1 MTNGDSQRQR
11 TAPEADLDEEVLD
24 PGDPV
29 EEARGL
35 RAALRRHAVDMRPVR
50 ITDYRRLLVGQGTAF
65 IGSMVTQVAVP
76 VEVYSISH
84 SSLLVGLVGFV
95 GLLPLVV
102 FGLYGGAI
110 ADAVD
115 RGRLYFWSSVG
126 TWLVTIALL
135 VQTLIGLHN
144 IPVILGLVAVQAG
157 AFAVASS
164 ARGAI
169 IPRIVP
175 SDLVASANTLNFTV
189 GNVGQVI
196 GPLLAGV
203 LISLDQGFAYAYGL
217 DAVLFT
223 AALYSAIRL
232 PPLPPDGSLGRP
244 GFSSV
249 IDGLVFIGS
258 RPVLLMSFLVD
269 IVAMVL
275 AMPRA
280 LYPEVA
286 DERFHG
292 SVGPLYAAL
301 AIGSVLAG
309 ISGGWIARV
318 RRRGV
323 ALTGAVVA
331 WGTAVAISGL
341 AHQLWLVVILLALAG
356 AADLVSAVFRQTILQ
371 TYAPDEMRGRMQG
384 VFIAVV
390 AGGPRLGDVRAGAMA
405 AATSATVSWVGGGVA
420 CVVVVLVAAIAV
432 RPFWNYRV
440 DPTSDE
446 PVSAGH

>member
-1 MTNGDSQRQR
+1 MTDGDSQRQR

-196 GPLLAGV
+196 GPLLAGL

-217 DAVLFT
+217 DALLFT

>member
-1 MTNGDSQRQR
+1 
-11 TAPEADLDEEVLD
+11 
-24 PGDPV
+24 
-29 EEARGL
+29 
-35 RAALRRHAVDMRPVR
+35 
-50 ITDYRRLLVGQGTAF
+50 
-65 IGSMVTQVAVP
+65 
-76 VEVYSISH
+76 
-84 SSLLVGLVGFV
+84 
-95 GLLPLVV
+95 
-102 FGLYGGAI
+102 
-110 ADAVD
+110 
-115 RGRLYFWSSVG
+115 
-126 TWLVTIALL
+126 
-135 VQTLIGLHN
+135 
-144 IPVILGLVAVQAG
+144 
-157 AFAVASS
+157 
-164 ARGAI
+164 
-169 IPRIVP
+169 
-175 SDLVASANTLNFTV
+175 
-189 GNVGQVI
+189 
-196 GPLLAGV
+196 
-203 LISLDQGFAYAYGL
+203 
-217 DAVLFT
+217 
-223 AALYSAIRL
+223 
-232 PPLPPDGSLGRP
+232 
-244 GFSSV
+244 
-249 IDGLVFIGS
+249 
-258 RPVLLMSFLVD
+258 MSFLVD

-446 PVSAGH
+446 AVSAGH

>member
-1 MTNGDSQRQR
+1 M
-11 TAPEADLDEEVLD
+11 DEEVLD

-196 GPLLAGV
+196 GPLLAGL

-318 RRRGV
+318 RRRGI

>member
-1 MTNGDSQRQR
+1 MSNGDSQPQR
-11 TAPEADLDEEVLD
+11 ATADTDLDEQVLD
-24 PGDPV
+24 PADPV

-35 RAALRRHAVDMRPVR
+35 RAALRRHAVDTRPIR
-50 ITDYRRLLVGQGTAF
+50 ISDYRRLLVGQGTAF
-65 IGSMVTQVAVP
+65 IGSMLTQVAVP
-76 VEVYSISH
+76 VEVYAISH
-84 SSLLVGLVGFV
+84 SSLLVGLVGFA
-95 GLLPLVV
+95 GLLPIVV

-115 RGRLYFWSSVG
+115 RGRLYLWSSVG

-135 VQTLIGLHN
+135 VQSLIGLDSV
-144 IPVILGLVAVQAG
+144 PVILGLVAVQAG

-189 GNVGQVI
+189 GNVGQVV

-203 LISLDQGFAYAYGL
+203 LLSLQHGFAYAYGL

-232 PPLPPDGSLGRP
+232 PPIPPDGSLGRP
-244 GFSSV
+244 GFRSV

-323 ALTGAVVA
+323 ALTAAVVA

-341 AHQLWLVVILLALAG
+341 AHQLWLVVVLLALAG

-420 CVVVVLVAAIAV
+420 CVVMVLVAAIAV

-440 DPTSDE
+440 DPNSDE
-446 PVSAGH
+446 SVSAR

>member
-1 MTNGDSQRQR
+1 
-11 TAPEADLDEEVLD
+11 
-24 PGDPV
+24 
-29 EEARGL
+29 
-35 RAALRRHAVDMRPVR
+35 
-50 ITDYRRLLVGQGTAF
+50 
-65 IGSMVTQVAVP
+65 
-76 VEVYSISH
+76 
-84 SSLLVGLVGFV
+84 
-95 GLLPLVV
+95 
-102 FGLYGGAI
+102 
-110 ADAVD
+110 
-115 RGRLYFWSSVG
+115 
-126 TWLVTIALL
+126 
-135 VQTLIGLHN
+135 
-144 IPVILGLVAVQAG
+144 
-157 AFAVASS
+157 
-164 ARGAI
+164 
-169 IPRIVP
+169 
-175 SDLVASANTLNFTV
+175 
-189 GNVGQVI
+189 
-196 GPLLAGV
+196 
-203 LISLDQGFAYAYGL
+203 
-217 DAVLFT
+217 
-223 AALYSAIRL
+223 
-232 PPLPPDGSLGRP
+232 
-244 GFSSV
+244 
-249 IDGLVFIGS
+249 
-258 RPVLLMSFLVD
+258 
-269 IVAMVL
+269 MVL

-446 PVSAGH
+446 AVSAGH

>member
-1 MTNGDSQRQR
+1 MTNGDSQHQR

-35 RAALRRHAVDMRPVR
+35 RAALRRHAVDTRPVR

-126 TWLVTIALL
+126 TWLVTIALPG
-135 VQTLIGLHN
+135 QTLIGLHN

-175 SDLVASANTLNFTV
+175 ADLVASANTLNFTV
-189 GNVGQVI
+189 GNVGQVV

-203 LISLDQGFAYAYGL
+203 LISLDQGFA
-217 DAVLFT
+217 
-223 AALYSAIRL
+223 
-232 PPLPPDGSLGRP
+232 
-244 GFSSV
+244 
-249 IDGLVFIGS
+249 
-258 RPVLLMSFLVD
+258 
-269 IVAMVL
+269 
-275 AMPRA
+275 
-280 LYPEVA
+280 
-286 DERFHG
+286 
-292 SVGPLYAAL
+292 
-301 AIGSVLAG
+301 
-309 ISGGWIARV
+309 
-318 RRRGV
+318 
-323 ALTGAVVA
+323 
-331 WGTAVAISGL
+331 
-341 AHQLWLVVILLALAG
+341 
-356 AADLVSAVFRQTILQ
+356 
-371 TYAPDEMRGRMQG
+371 
-384 VFIAVV
+384 
-390 AGGPRLGDVRAGAMA
+390 
-405 AATSATVSWVGGGVA
+405 
-420 CVVVVLVAAIAV
+420 
-432 RPFWNYRV
+432 
-440 DPTSDE
+440 
-446 PVSAGH
+446 